1 MIYQSKNTKKLAQKY
16 KTCKVKH
23 CSKLSSNSNTNKCY
37 KSKCS
42 KQGTKLQ
49 KSQAQDWDNGKSKTS
64 VNKLLNKIKKHNNS
78 WF

>member
-23 CSKLSSNSNTNKCY
+23 CSKLSSNSNTKKCY

-42 KQGTKLQ
+42 KQDTELQTRQAKDWDTGKSQ
-49 KSQAQDWDNGKSKTS
+49 KSI
-64 VNKLLNKIKKHNNS
+64 NKIINKSKKHNS